1 MTDEAYK
8 RLSLKEFDRAAEKFD
23 DNDPSVYNMCRDD
36 YPDELAEV
44 RKEPFSDLLDAG
56 CGTGAMLGMFR
67 EDCPNKNYTGIDL
80 SEKMIQTAEKKKLD
94 GVRFVAGDCENLPFA
109 DNSFDVVTCSM
120 SFHHYPN
127 PEKFF
132 QSLHRVL
139 RPGGRLILRD
149 MASKSKV
156 MMWFFNHIEIPVLR
170 MLLQKGDV
178 HVYTKDDIQML
189 CRASG
194 LKLESYEVRKGFR
207 LHCVVR
213 KEKQDGSL

>member
-1 MTDEAYK
+1 MTSEQFK
-8 RLSLKEFDRAAEKFD
+8 KITLREFDKAAEKFD
-23 DNDPSVYNMCRDD
+23 DNDPSVYNMCRKD
-36 YPDELAEV
+36 YPDVLAEV
-44 RKEPFSDLLDAG
+44 VKEPFSDLLDAG

-67 EDCPNKNYTGIDL
+67 KDCPDKNYTGIDL
-80 SEKMIQTAEKKKLD
+80 SGKMIETAKKKKLN
-94 GVRFVAGDCENLPFA
+94 GVCFVAGDCENLPFA
-109 DNSFDVVTCSM
+109 ENSFDVVTCSM

-139 RPGGRLILRD
+139 RPGGRLVLRD

-170 MLLQKGDV
+170 TLLRKGDV
-178 HVYTKDDIQML
+178 HVYTKEDIQKL
-189 CRASG
+189 CRISG
-194 LKLESYEVRKGFR
+194 LKLERYEVRKGFR

-213 KEKQDGSL
+213 KV